1 MRRLAIATGLGALAW
16 RNRERVLALVRR
28 GRRTAAA
35 PKEYD
40 DVTLAHKVETE
51 LFRDA
56 DVPKG
61 QINVNAQDG
70 VVQLRGE
77 IPDQEMIDDLVERTR
92 NIQGV
97 RDVENLLHPPGVEA
111 PMHQ

>member
-16 RNRERVLALVRR
+16 RNRERVIALVRR
-28 GRRTAAA
+28 VRHSEAG

-40 DVTLAHKVETE
+40 DATLAHKVETE
-51 LFRDA
+51 LFRDRN
-56 DVPKG
+56 VPKG

-70 VVQLRGE
+70 IVQLRGE
-77 IPDQEMIDDLVERTR
+77 VADAVMIDDLVERTR
-92 NIQGV
+92 AIQGV